1 MSSAA
6 YRYKFNEGVDLL
18 EAESTLHLS
27 ILAVEGLFG
36 EARVRMDA
44 AYSVDDTIRALIVDA
59 STEVGQDL
67 NAIFTAFIIREFG
80 TDAFQVRLVEG
91 GGTEG
96 RR

>member
-18 EAESTLHLS
+18 EAESTLHMS

-80 TDAFQVRLVEG
+80 TDAFQVRLVDGAGAEW
-91 GGTEG
+91 